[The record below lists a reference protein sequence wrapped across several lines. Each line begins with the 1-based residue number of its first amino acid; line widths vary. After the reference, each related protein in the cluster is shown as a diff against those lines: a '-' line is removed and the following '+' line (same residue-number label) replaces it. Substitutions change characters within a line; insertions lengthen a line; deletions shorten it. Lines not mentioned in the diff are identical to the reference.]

1 MKSVI
6 NPQVKFGRVVELV
19 DTPVLGTGLARGVG
33 SNPISPTSKA
43 TILGLLASLV
53 TKFSSKFVATHVA
66 LARKCC
72 SVKGVCIGIKRVLDD
87 WLVLGTTHQ
96 TYTYSLLHTFQQY
109 QHVFFKINM
118 YALVDSFCN
127 KCNKYTKIRH
137 FLMQHIHLCILNLI
151 RKRTL

>member
-1 MKSVI
+1 MLNKNLMCYSYSSYSSGRMAELADAHALGACGVTHKSSTLFS
-6 NPQVKFGRVVELV
+6 PTRKA
-19 DTPVLGTGLARGVG
+19 TVLGHLM
-33 SNPISPTSKA
+33 
-43 TILGLLASLV
+43 
-53 TKFSSKFVATHVA
+53 SKFVATHVA
-66 LARKCC
+66 LKKKCC
-72 SVKGVCIGIKRVLDD
+72 SVKGVCIGIARFLDH
-87 WLVLGTTHQ
+87 WLDLGTTHQ

-151 RKRTL
+151 RNRTL

>member
-1 MKSVI
+1 MTNLEEKIKIAEERISELNILITQWRKQNDEQRKGKEKVI
-6 NPQVKFGRVVELV
+6 GGKRRRPQDCHEE
-19 DTPVLGTGLARGVG
+19 
-33 SNPISPTSKA
+33 A
-43 TILGLLASLV
+43 TEQNEESIGWRA
-53 TKFSSKFVATHVA
+53 
-66 LARKCC
+66 KCC
-72 SVKGVCIGIKRVLDD
+72 SNKGVCIGFKRVLAD

-151 RKRTL
+151 RNRTL